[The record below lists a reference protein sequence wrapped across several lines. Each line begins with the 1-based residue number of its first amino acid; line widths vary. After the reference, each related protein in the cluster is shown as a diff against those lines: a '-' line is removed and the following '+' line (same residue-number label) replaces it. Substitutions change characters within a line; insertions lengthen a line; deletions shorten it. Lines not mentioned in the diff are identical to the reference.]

1 VRVGRWGAPALD
13 RDGVAWRGQLA
24 EPGQQGAAVCLQLG
38 LELGG
43 DGEAGRGRARLGDL
57 VGGEDPGGAGVDP
70 LRVGPQGQ
78 DQEHVGEVDGL
89 APGGGAD
96 LEAGDVDQLEVAV
109 LDE

>member
-1 VRVGRWGAPALD
+1 VWLGQARPEGVEEQAGQEQDPEGGGGEGGALGAPALD

-57 VGGEDPGGAGVDP
+57 VGVKT
-70 LRVGPQGQ
+70 RV
-78 DQEHVGEVDGL
+78 
-89 APGGGAD
+89 ARA
-96 LEAGDVDQLEVAV
+96 
-109 LDE
+109 